1 MTVSVLYQ
9 KVDPASEQEG
19 HRQSRQQGDD
29 GERRAEPRGHTAKD
43 RRALDSDHRKRSDGH
58 DEQSNGRDDA
68 PAGGSTSARVCCHRA
83 AFLGP
88 FIASPCPCG

>member
-68 PAGGSTSARVCCHRA
+68 PPAEVCRPGSVVTERPSWGR
-83 AFLGP
+83 
-88 FIASPCPCG
+88 S